1 MGPPN
6 NFTSVSR
13 SEQDF
18 EQEGWDEIEKKH
30 TGRSREQALDDILL
44 SAASRYSS
52 IQAIVAQ
59 L

>member
-6 NFTSVSR
+6 NFTRVSR
-13 SEQDF
+13 SEQD
-18 EQEGWDEIEKKH
+18 EQEGWDEVEKKH
-30 TGRSREQALDDILL
+30 AGRSREQALDDILW
-44 SAASRYSS
+44 SAISRDSS